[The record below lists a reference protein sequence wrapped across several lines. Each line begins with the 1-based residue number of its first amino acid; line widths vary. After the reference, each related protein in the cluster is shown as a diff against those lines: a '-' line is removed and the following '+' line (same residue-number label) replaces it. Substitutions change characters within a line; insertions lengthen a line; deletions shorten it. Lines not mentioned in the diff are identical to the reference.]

1 MSTSLNLDQSISLLN
16 CDACQ
21 VRPYSNSLAFGQL
34 DVSDTR
40 QPCKHAGALMAN
52 WLQTLK
58 IDSQP
63 LATGQLDISD
73 NCQLY
78 KARPQ
83 YGYNHHNSQLI
94 ITSTGSAPVWSR
106 RRRPYLSLADVPAI
120 RLPPLHT
127 HRAQLFVFI
136 FNVGLIVITHRAK
149 GHNQTEDV
157 HTVHRRCFFLARHLI
172 RTVDCYTRLFSAAT
186 KATNQHSQTKGVQ
199 RRYGRS
205 LLGND

>member
-1 MSTSLNLDQSISLLN
+1 MNLDQSISLL
-16 CDACQ
+16 

-120 RLPPLHT
+120 RLPPPHT
-127 HRAQLFVFI
+127 HCSSSSSSLDSSSSLIAQKDITRQRTSTLSTGDVF
-136 FNVGLIVITHRAK
+136 FWPVI
-149 GHNQTEDV
+149 
-157 HTVHRRCFFLARHLI
+157 
-172 RTVDCYTRLFSAAT
+172 
-186 KATNQHSQTKGVQ
+186 
-199 RRYGRS
+199 
-205 LLGND
+205 

>member
-120 RLPPLHT
+120 RLLPPTHT
-127 HRAQLFVFI
+127 ELSCSSSSSTLDSSSSLIAQKDITRQRTSTLSTGDVF
-136 FNVGLIVITHRAK
+136 FWPVI
-149 GHNQTEDV
+149 
-157 HTVHRRCFFLARHLI
+157 
-172 RTVDCYTRLFSAAT
+172 
-186 KATNQHSQTKGVQ
+186 
-199 RRYGRS
+199 
-205 LLGND
+205 